1 MAWSSPAMTRNENVI
16 EEPMI
21 PSLKPSV
28 KLLTVDGPTIETGR
42 LILRPW
48 RSSDIA
54 ANTAMLSDPGTA
66 RFIMPDGVAITTE
79 IGGWR
84 NAAVISGHWALHG
97 FGMFAVEEKSSRRYV
112 GRVGPWCPP
121 GWPGFEVGWG
131 IARECRGKGFAV
143 EAARAS
149 IDWVFAT
156 FEIDEIIHCIES
168 VNAPSQAVARRLGAR
183 REGEVDLSGKINERW
198 VTSRR
203 AWVGQN

>member
-1 MAWSSPAMTRNENVI
+1 MAGSSPAMTRNENVI

-21 PSLKPSV
+21 PSLKPGA
-28 KLLTVDGPTIETGR
+28 KLLKVDGPVIETAR

-48 RSSDIA
+48 RSADIA

-66 RFIMPDGVAITTE
+66 RFITPDGVAITTE

-84 NAAVISGHWALHG
+84 NAAVISGHWALYG
-97 FGMFAVEEKSSRRYV
+97 FGMFAVEEKSSGRYI

-131 IARECRGKGFAV
+131 IARECRGKGYAV

-156 FEIDEIIHCIES
+156 FEIEEIIHCIES
-168 VNAPSQAVARRLGAR
+168 VNAPSQGVARRLGAR

-203 AWVGQN
+203 AWAGQN

>member
-1 MAWSSPAMTRNENVI
+1 MKLEAVMVF
-16 EEPMI
+16 
-21 PSLKPSV
+21 SLKPGA
-28 KLLTVDGPTIETGR
+28 KLRRPNGPVIETAR

-54 ANTAMLSDPGTA
+54 ANTAMLSDPDTA
-66 RFIMPDGVAITTE
+66 RYITPDGVAITTE

-97 FGMFAVEEKSSRRYV
+97 FGMFAVEEKSSRRYI
-112 GRVGPWCPP
+112 GRVGPWSPP

-131 IARECRGKGFAV
+131 IDRACRGKGYAV

-156 FEIDEIIHCIES
+156 LRDRRDH
-168 VNAPSQAVARRLGAR
+168 PLHRGQQRAVQARRTAAG
-183 REGEVDLSGKINERW
+183 GKERW
-198 VTSRR
+198 RGRSVR
-203 AWVGQN
+203 QDQ